1 MNVHTTSFMSNTL
14 ATAIARNQCGP
25 QVLQIEEGM
34 ARKSRQPVESP
45 PIDAHPKQN
54 STAAKGAGE
63 VSAPS
68 GVNGSGPQEGA
79 LSRALEKLLIEQAK
93 QDPNAFGTL
102 YEHYVDRIYAYI
114 YNRVGNAQDTEDL
127 TARTFYQ
134 ALTKLPDYEDRG
146 APFSAW
152 LYRIAHNLVANWHRD
167 RSRRHF
173 VPLEGLKIPLLDRSK
188 PEETVEKAEEIHELW
203 QAIQRL
209 PSDRQQLLVY
219 KFGKRLSNLEIGRLM
234 NRSEGAIKSLYFR
247 TLAALRKELSS
258 QDEPEPGRADSNGA
272 SPQEPEQLQE
282 SPSR

>member
-1 MNVHTTSFMSNTL
+1 M
-14 ATAIARNQCGP
+14 ARN
-25 QVLQIEEGM
+25 
-34 ARKSRQPVESP
+34 SRRPVESP
-45 PIDAHPKQN
+45 PIDAPTQPN
-54 STAAKGAGE
+54 PTATNGAGA
-63 VSAPS
+63 APNA
-68 GVNGSGPQEGA
+68 NGSGPREGA
-79 LSRALEKLLIEQAK
+79 LSRSLESLLIEQAK
-93 QDPNAFGTL
+93 KDPNAFGAL

-209 PSDRQQLLVY
+209 PTERQQLLVY

-247 TLAALRKELSS
+247 TLAALRKELGQEAETPRPKRPGSTTNAPNAPDDRKAET
-258 QDEPEPGRADSNGA
+258 QHQPAEREEPIS
-272 SPQEPEQLQE
+272 
-282 SPSR
+282 